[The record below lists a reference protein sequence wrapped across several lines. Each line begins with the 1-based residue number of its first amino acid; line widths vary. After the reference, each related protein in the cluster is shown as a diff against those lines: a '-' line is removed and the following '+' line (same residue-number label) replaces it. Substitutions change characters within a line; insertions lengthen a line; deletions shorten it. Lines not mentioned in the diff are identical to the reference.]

1 VSSWVARR
9 SETSNRYATRQG
21 PIRTTRNARRLLSVI
36 GSWALR
42 RLMIALELTLD
53 AAEIAELDAATE
65 AWRVTG

>member
-1 VSSWVARR
+1 MGR
-9 SETSNRYATRQG
+9 SKERDEQPVCHAAG
-21 PIRTTRNARRLLSVI
+21 PNSHDAECARLLSVI